1 MGSTHMD
8 FYGIFLKV
16 ETLMWGLKT
25 LTFVLWYLVITLN
38 KKNDRGMTY
47 LVTSVI
53 RIMLSVFF

>member
-1 MGSTHMD
+1 
-8 FYGIFLKV
+8 
-16 ETLMWGLKT
+16 MWGLKT

-53 RIMLSVFF
+53 RIMSSVCF